1 MNVFTADDVDEV
13 GNAQTG
19 SANRDATDTEVF
31 SQNNYLQQDNPNMTG
46 IVHKTICAKQMFCE
60 ISAI

>member
-1 MNVFTADDVDEV
+1 MNVFAADDVDEV

-31 SQNNYLQQDNPNMTG
+31 LQNNYLQQDNQT
-46 IVHKTICAKQMFCE
+46 
-60 ISAI
+60 